1 MPVTKQTVVS
11 FKYTLYNADGDVLES
26 SGEKEP
32 SVYLHGANNII
43 HGLET
48 AMAGRKAGEQFEVE
62 LGPELAYGL
71 RNESQQ
77 QRVPIKHLLYNGK
90 LKPNMVVQL
99 NTDQGRRS
107 ATVIKVGRH
116 SADIDTNHPLA
127 GLQLRFDITIID
139 LRPATQEEIAH
150 GHAHGPGG
158 HQH

>member
-1 MPVTKQTVVS
+1 MPVAKQTVVS
-11 FKYTLYNADGDVLES
+11 FQYTLYNADGDVLES
-26 SGEKEP
+26 SGENEP

-48 AMAGRKAGEQFEVE
+48 AMAGREAGEQFEVE
-62 LGPELAYGL
+62 LGPEQAYGL
-71 RNESQQ
+71 RNESLQ

-127 GLQLRFDITIID
+127 GLQLRFDITILD